1 MAGSYDSFGSVPK
14 ETAVGGKRRERER
27 RGKKK
32 GRDVFAFAIN
42 VTLIVFESSVPH
54 FLCPFF

>member
-1 MAGSYDSFGSVPK
+1 MIRLEVCQRKQQWEERG
-14 ETAVGGKRRERER
+14 ERER

>member
-32 GRDVFAFAIN
+32 KEETSLR
-42 VTLIVFESSVPH
+42 LR
-54 FLCPFF
+54 LM